1 MKQTFTTQCLMKARS
16 ETELWEQSLRTI
28 LRDTVGLNWQ
38 VKENKGKAKIRIRHD
53 DGSRIEK
60 ALGLEW
66 CKANS
71 SSIRESV
78 EEIHD
83 LVIRQKVS
91 VDDAVERVKKTRSKT
106 PKAAR
111 RANPKLLMTAWES
124 YGNYKVNVS
133 GDVSVK
139 TWQIE
144 YGKTFR
150 RLKEVAASNAN
161 DLLIEIGK
169 QYEPGTRSRQIRVQ
183 HIAAFLRWATSR
195 ASGHFLPADNW
206 TPPPKNALGDYVGRK
221 SAKKQQETS
230 SPTVCIEDEDLL
242 ELINS
247 LPIDLD
253 KAEKKHRLRDRAM
266 EWDLALKLA
275 IVYGLRPIEVSYDYL
290 EVKKNEKDYL
300 FCTYC
305 KKAGGG
311 ITKPRRLWPLHPEW
325 EEKWK
330 LVQRIKRKDPLPRM
344 KAGAGDA
351 FKNYLR
357 FNAVWKRLKAESG
370 VVPYSFRHSY
380 SKRGHQDYNFSD
392 TVMAAYMGHTVQVH
406 NAAYAQWSSES
417 MLEDSMKKG
426 IRYRALTSS

>member
-1 MKQTFTTQCLMKARS
+1 MKARS
-16 ETELWEQSLRTI
+16 ETEPWVSSLRTFI
-28 LRDTVGLNWQ
+28 RDALGTSWQ
-38 VKENKGKAKIRIRHD
+38 VKDKGGTTNLRIRLD
-53 DGSRIEK
+53 DGTRIYRN
-60 ALGLEW
+60 LGLPW
-66 CKANS
+66 CKAS
-71 SSIRESV
+71 AAGIRESV
-78 EEIHD
+78 EEIHE
-83 LVIRQKVS
+83 LVIHQKVS
-91 VDDAVERVKKTRSKT
+91 VEEAVERVKQTRSKT
-106 PKAAR
+106 PRAAR
-111 RANPKLLMTAWES
+111 RPNPKLLITAWES
-124 YGNYKVNVS
+124 YENYKVKVS
-133 GDVSVK
+133 GDVSPK

-150 RLKEVAASNAN
+150 RLKEVAAANAN

-169 QYEPGTRSRQIRVQ
+169 KYEPGSRSRQIRIQ
-183 HIAAFLRWATSR
+183 HTAAFLRWATSR

-206 TPPPKNALGDYVGRK
+206 TPPPKNALGEYVGRK

-230 SPTVCIEDEDLL
+230 NPTVAIEDQDLL

-266 EWDLALKLA
+266 EWDLAIKLA

-290 EVKKNEKDYL
+290 EIRKNGKEYL

-311 ITKPRRLWPLHPEW
+311 ISKPRRLWALHPEW
-325 EEKWK
+325 EEKWN
-330 LVQRIKRKDPLPRM
+330 LIQRIKQKDPLPRM

-357 FNAVWKRLKAESG
+357 FNEVWKKLKAEQG

-380 SKRGHQDYNFSD
+380 SKRGHQIYKLSD
-392 TVMAAYMGHTVQVH
+392 TEMAAFMGHTVQVH

-417 MLEDSMKKG
+417 MLESSME
-426 IRYRALTSS
+426 RAIKFRDLTK